1 MANWSKHLIG
11 APAGVRS
18 WLTDRA
24 SLTQKLRAGCVDFS
38 VQGVRQ
44 RVGHLLADES
54 AIAGVSA
61 SRTAWVRE
69 VTLTCA
75 DCPLVYAHSILP
87 HGSLVG
93 TWKQLMVLGARP
105 LGASLF
111 ADVQVLR
118 AHLEY
123 CRLRAC
129 HPLYQRAVARLN
141 HPPEF
146 LWARRSQFWRGGR
159 RIVVTEIYMPE
170 VFSQQWHVNKDD

>member
-11 APAGVRS
+11 VPAGVRS

-24 SLTQKLRAGCVDFS
+24 SLTQKLRTGCVNLS

-61 SRTAWVRE
+61 TRTAWVRE

-75 DCPLVYAHSILP
+75 DRPLVYAHSILP

-93 TWKQLMVLGARP
+93 AWKLLMVLGARP

-111 ADVQVLR
+111 TDARVRR
-118 AHLEY
+118 AQLEY
-123 CRLRAC
+123 CRLRAR
-129 HPLYQRAVARLN
+129 HPLYQRAVARLEYF
-141 HPPEF
+141 PEF
-146 LWARRSQFWRGGR
+146 LWARRSQFWCGNR

-170 VFSQQWHVNKDD
+170 IFSQQRYVNKDH